1 MSKLKPV
8 YLSQLLNRENKKVV
22 CRWDQRWG
30 GYGGEV
36 YLETNSI
43 TTTMSYHT
51 FTAAL
56 STCGGIKGEE
66 DIVGRSIWRHR
77 NNVIFSDQQ
86 PHVKQLLHS
95 IEFISWAWMRAKPEK
110 FGATYYDWMIQPKQC
125 LAAVKASDRK
135 RQTNLIKR

>member
-1 MSKLKPV
+1 M
-8 YLSQLLNRENKKVV
+8 Y
-22 CRWDQRWG
+22 
-30 GYGGEV
+30 
-36 YLETNSI
+36 
-43 TTTMSYHT
+43 
-51 FTAAL
+51 A
-56 STCGGIKGEE
+56 GGIKGEE